1 MSKQSK
7 HAPIVAELGRPESPD
22 ETAARKA
29 AASNAYRSS
38 HTFRNLIA
46 ALLVTFAVVAVII
59 FAVPR
64 GQPIPT
70 KPIDIAGIADGVEST
85 MDSPV
90 LTPELGDFWR
100 ANTANLL
107 SGATVVWEVT
117 LAPAADSERG
127 FIKVTQAFDTDSSW
141 APQRLNGI
149 APTDSIGIGGLTWDV
164 YEPENAA
171 SNANITY
178 AIGTQAGD
186 DYILLY
192 GSRSAD
198 STAELAKSLI
208 PQIRAISEAT

>member
-1 MSKQSK
+1 MSKQTK
-7 HAPIVAELGRPESPD
+7 QPPIIAELGRPETPD

-29 AASNAYRSS
+29 ASSKAYRSS
-38 HTFRNLIA
+38 QTFRNLIA
-46 ALLVTFAVVAVII
+46 ALLVTVAVVAVII

-64 GQPIPT
+64 GEPVEA
-70 KPIDIAGIADGVEST
+70 KPIDVAGIAEGVEST

-90 LTPELGDFWR
+90 LIPELGDFWR
-100 ANTANLL
+100 ANSAKLL

-117 LAPAADSERG
+117 LAPAADDERG
-127 FIKVTQAFDTDSSW
+127 FIKVAQAFDTDASW

-149 APTDSIGIGGLTWDV
+149 APTDTVRIDGLDWDV
-164 YEPENAA
+164 YKPGNAD
-171 SNANITY
+171 SNANVTY

-192 GSRSAD
+192 GARSPD

-208 PQIRAISEAT
+208 PQIRAISEAS